1 MRVVALTAF
10 ALATAVTHSVVFA
23 QEAQLKF
30 AAWGPPQAP
39 MNRATAEWAEMVNKA
54 GVGTIKVT
62 VFWNTLG
69 NAATVYDNIKNG
81 VADAGW
87 VLQPLVPGKFPKTS
101 VVELPG
107 LFKSSEEASLA
118 LWRLHENGFLK
129 DEYDEVKPLAI
140 VPMTGNRI
148 HTRTAVNDLAGLSGK
163 KYRVAGKTLGD
174 VVAAF
179 GGTGIQMAW
188 TDIHQSL
195 EKGVIQ
201 GTLSPWND
209 FVPAKFPEVTKF
221 HLDHDFGMIAGLV
234 AMNKKSY
241 DGLSAAAKAVVD
253 KTGGLALTTWLSRE
267 ADQNMALNREQ
278 VAKLTGHQIVTLP
291 SADLAKLQA
300 QMKPVIDGWKTRTK
314 GGAETLKAL
323 GKE

>member
-1 MRVVALTAF
+1 MRMTVSDVSKKRVAARG
-10 ALATAVTHSVVFA
+10 AIATALWISAGLLASTAAVA
-23 QEAQLKF
+23 QEVQLKF

-39 MNRATAEWAEMVNKA
+39 MNKATAEWAEMVNKEGA
-54 GVGTIKVT
+54 GIIKVT

-69 NAATVYDNIKNG
+69 NAQTVYDNIKNG

-118 LWRLHENGFLK
+118 LWRLYESGFLK

-148 HTRTAVNDLAGLSGK
+148 HTRTPIGDVSALSGK

-241 DGLSAAAKAVVD
+241 DALPANAKAIVD
-253 KTGGLALTTWLSRE
+253 KTSGVALTTWLSRE
-267 ADQNMALNREQ
+267 ADRNMAQ
-278 VAKLTGHQIVTLP
+278 
-291 SADLAKLQA
+291 
-300 QMKPVIDGWKTRTK
+300 
-314 GGAETLKAL
+314 
-323 GKE
+323 